1 MVYKQMIMEDH
12 DSAHSTPRSSI
23 SGTSS
28 PRSVGSGASN
38 PSSSQNYSFQQ
49 RKLKIP
55 SDRKKM
61 DAAILEA
68 PLVRRAVLPA
78 LVPIA
83 NRTSIANDDTS
94 HGSKLNVDMQSSSPL
109 SADYL
114 ENRSIVP
121 HPPMSKPRNVTRKGP
136 RRGSDT
142 TSGSDKDEV
151 NTHDSKGARSG
162 PGRPRNGI
170 RQGFSRR
177 NSDTASASEND
188 KSTYDDSQ
196 RVVKDPKINVSAT
209 DPREDLNRKSDE
221 DCSLIHSYE
230 DYLRQVSKHE
240 EEGSDGE
247 TKKICR
253 KKQTKTDGNDS
264 SDSSSDSDSSSSSV
278 SVSSLSGDESDHNDE
293 TLIKEKESSTFG
305 PLYSLPFKPNKSKSA
320 TNSKITTNN
329 NLGDNNS
336 LETLKNTKAM
346 KTYETLMDGGLRT
359 QSAPDLRSG
368 KSFRTLDT
376 LGYMCPLK
384 LPPRLPGNS
393 RQNVSSSDPQRSNFN
408 IKFRPLPDI
417 PVDNSE
423 AQNSSNDNIDSYDD
437 GTIYESVPTRNMSQV
452 LGSPNKPK
460 ISFKAVADR
469 VVSLMPRL
477 TTTEARS
484 REGDRYMADIIKYL
498 PDRTLRVYCGTW
510 NMKGIKVR
518 FKRGLYLLRNSMDLK
533 DPTHQLTCIQM
544 NPCSLECGVW
554 YPVMHVV
561 WCSLEKWILKME
573 L

>member
-1 MVYKQMIMEDH
+1 MANHDH

-23 SGTSS
+23 SGISS

-38 PSSSQNYSFQQ
+38 LSTSQNYSFQQ
-49 RKLKIP
+49 RKLRIP
-55 SDRKKM
+55 SERKKM
-61 DAAILEA
+61 DAAILKA
-68 PLVRRAVLPA
+68 PLVRHAVLPA

-83 NRTSIANDDTS
+83 NRPSTPNDDAS
-94 HGSKLNVDMQSSSPL
+94 HGSIQSIDMPS
-109 SADYL
+109 SADNL
-114 ENRSIVP
+114 VNRNIVP
-121 HPPMSKPRNVTRKGP
+121 HPPVSKPRNVTRKGP

-151 NTHDSKGARSG
+151 NILDSKSELNG
-162 PGRPRNGI
+162 PGRPRNGV
-170 RQGFSRR
+170 RQGFLRR
-177 NSDTASASEND
+177 NSGTASVSEND
-188 KSTYDDSQ
+188 KSTCNHSPH
-196 RVVKDPKINVSAT
+196 VEKDPKMNFST
-209 DPREDLNRKSDE
+209 SDPREDFNGKSDE

-240 EEGSDGE
+240 DEGSFGE
-247 TKKICR
+247 TEESHGE
-253 KKQTKTDGNDS
+253 KQIEKDGNDNS
-264 SDSSSDSDSSSSSV
+264 ASSSESDSSSSSI

-293 TLIKEKESSTFG
+293 TLIREKAACTFE
-305 PLYSLPFKPNKSKSA
+305 PLYSLPFKPNISKST
-320 TNSKITTNN
+320 TNSKLDPIDNAD
-329 NLGDNNS
+329 DNNT
-336 LETLKNTKAM
+336 LETLKNNQAM
-346 KTYETLMDGGLRT
+346 RTYETLMDGGLRT

-384 LPPRLPGNS
+384 LRPKIQGNS
-393 RQNVSSSDPQRSNFN
+393 RQNVSSPDLQKSNFN
-408 IKFRPLPDI
+408 IKYRPLPDI
-417 PVDNSE
+417 PIDNTV
-423 AQNSSNDNIDSYDD
+423 AHNDSNDSIDSNDD

-477 TTTEARS
+477 TTKEARS

-518 FKRGLYLLRNSMDLK
+518 FERCLHWFQQAKGL
-533 DPTHQLTCIQM
+533 C
-544 NPCSLECGVW
+544 
-554 YPVMHVV
+554 
-561 WCSLEKWILKME
+561 
-573 L
+573 